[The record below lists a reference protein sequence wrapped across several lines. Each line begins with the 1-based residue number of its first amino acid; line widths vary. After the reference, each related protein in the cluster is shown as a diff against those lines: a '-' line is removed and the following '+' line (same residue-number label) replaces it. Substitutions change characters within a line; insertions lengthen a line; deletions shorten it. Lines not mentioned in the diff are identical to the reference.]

1 MVPGG
6 VYEGEL
12 YFYQGVAALRALPQ
26 NMKWLD
32 STFLPSLCADIPV
45 AMQSY
50 RTVMQTHPFAE
61 EVPLLVDNVRLVTS
75 GNTHYLQDAG
85 GVAVPVHI
93 EETARVDILAITG
106 GKPFSAFLLADA
118 VSCELKTIW
127 YQSEFYFWKDEL
139 N

>member
-1 MVPGG
+1 
-6 VYEGEL
+6 
-12 YFYQGVAALRALPQ
+12 
-26 NMKWLD
+26 MKWLD
-32 STFLPSLCADIPV
+32 NTFLPSLCADIPV

-50 RTVMQTHPFAE
+50 RAVIQTHPFAE

-106 GKPFSAFLLADA
+106 GKPFSAFFAGRRRFL
-118 VSCELKTIW
+118 
-127 YQSEFYFWKDEL
+127 
-139 N
+139 